1 LHTRRWWCALD
12 AVFPVL
18 AADGVTDVAYRRAR
32 AEQAEA
38 RGGQSEAWVMELSE
52 LVVQA
57 EVRAAELAERLTQ
70 AEERAAHAEVR
81 AAELGEHLA
90 QAEARA
96 AQAETHAA
104 QAEARAAELGGQ
116 VAELGEQVTV
126 LSRLLYGEKSEKA
139 KPRPAPGGGG
149 GEGGEAGQG
158 GGRRRRGQQ
167 PGGKGHGRRDY
178 SRLETREEV
187 HDVPEGERVCPHCG
201 KAFELLGAAEDSE
214 QVDWRVTV
222 TRIIHRRLRYRRRC
236 DCPGARTVTAPV
248 VPKPVPKGRF
258 TAAFLARLLFEKYV
272 LGMPL
277 HRTARALAAEG
288 LEVPD
293 GTLCGALRE
302 VAPLL
307 APLEQ
312 AVAARN
318 AEAAHLHADET
329 GWRVFEQ
336 VPGKDG
342 HRWWLW
348 VFLAPDTAVFA
359 MDPHRSAAVLERH
372 LGIDREEGEGKERA
386 LPEGRHLLLSSDFF
400 TVYQAL
406 GRVDGIDPLWC
417 LAHVRRYFVRAG
429 DAYAQL
435 RPWREVW
442 LRRIGEVYVAHRALA
457 AAAPASPA
465 HTRAREAY
473 HAAWAALDTARR
485 ADAAIF
491 SLHPAA
497 KKVLATLDHEWEGL
511 VRHRDHPDLDLDNNA
526 AERALRTPVVG
537 RKNYYGNHATW
548 SAHLAAR
555 VWTVTAT
562 AERNGREPLAYL
574 TAYLEAC
581 ATAGGKAPE
590 GPALEE
596 FFVWRGDPDGG
607 DAAGHPAGHP
617 GGDPGGGPHT
627 GALP

>member
-1 LHTRRWWCALD
+1 LRTRWWWCALNG
-12 AVFPVL
+12 VLPVL
-18 AADGVTDVAYRRAR
+18 VADGVTDVAYRRAR

-52 LVVQA
+52 LLVQA
-57 EVRAAELAERLTQ
+57 EVRAAELAERLTR

-81 AAELGEHLA
+81 
-90 QAEARA
+90 
-96 AQAETHAA
+96 
-104 QAEARAAELGGQ
+104 

-139 KPRPAPGGGG
+139 KARPAPGGGG
-149 GEGGEAGQG
+149 GEGGAAGQCG
-158 GGRRRRGQQ
+158 GQRRRRGQQ
-167 PGGKGHGRRDY
+167 PGSTGHGRRDY

-214 QVDWRVTV
+214 QVDGRVTI
-222 TRIIHRRLRYRRRC
+222 TRIVHRRLRYRRRC

-248 VPKPVPKGRF
+248 VPKPVPTGRF
-258 TAAFLARLLFEKYV
+258 TAAFLARLMFEKYV

-312 AVAARN
+312 AIAARN

-329 GWRVFEQ
+329 SWRVFEQ
-336 VPGKDG
+336 VPGTDG

-348 VFLAPDTAVFA
+348 LFLAPDTAVFA
-359 MDPHRSAAVLERH
+359 MDPHRSAAVVERH

-417 LAHVRRYFVRAG
+417 RAHVRRYFVRAG

-442 LRRIGEVYVAHRALA
+442 LRRIGEVYVTHRALA
-457 AAAPASPA
+457 AAAPGSPA
-465 HTRAREAY
+465 HTRARDAY
-473 HAAWAALDTARR
+473 HAAWAALDTARHQ
-485 ADAAIF
+485 DAAIF

-537 RKNYYGNHATW
+537 RKNYDGNHATW

-555 VWTVTAT
+555 VWTITAT
-562 AERNGREPLAYL
+562 AERNGREPLAFL

-596 FFVWRGDPDGG
+596 FFAWRGDPDSDSGE
-607 DAAGHPAGHP
+607 ASGHPSGE
-617 GGDPGGGPHT
+617 PHT

>member
-1 LHTRRWWCALD
+1 LRTRWWWCALD
-12 AVFPVL
+12 GVLPVL

-70 AEERAAHAEVR
+70 AE
-81 AAELGEHLA
+81 
-90 QAEARA
+90 
-96 AQAETHAA
+96 
-104 QAEARAAELGGQ
+104 ARAAELGGR

-139 KPRPAPGGGG
+139 KSRPAPGGGG
-149 GEGGEAGQG
+149 GEGGEAGRG
-158 GGRRRRGQQ
+158 GGLRRRRGQQ
-167 PGGKGHGRRDY
+167 PGTKGHGRRDY

-201 KAFELLGAAEDSE
+201 KAFELLGTAEDSE

-222 TRIIHRRLRYRRRC
+222 TRIVHRRLRYRRRC

-258 TAAFLARLLFEKYV
+258 TAAFLARLMFEKYV

-348 VFLAPDTAVFA
+348 VFLAPDTTVFA

-372 LGIDREEGEGKERA
+372 LGIDRKEGEGEA
-386 LPEGRHLLLSSDFF
+386 SLPEGHHLLLSSDFF

-406 GRVDGIDPLWC
+406 GRVGGIDPLWC

-429 DAYAQL
+429 DAHAQL

-442 LRRIGEVYVAHRALA
+442 LRRIGEVYVTHHALA
-457 AAAPASPA
+457 AAAPGGPA
-465 HTRAREAY
+465 HTRAQAAY
-473 HAAWAALDTARR
+473 RAAWAALDTARR
-485 ADAAIF
+485 ADAAIY

-555 VWTVTAT
+555 VWTITAT
-562 AERNGREPLAYL
+562 AERNGREPLAFL

-590 GPALEE
+590 GPTLEE
-596 FFVWRGDPDGG
+596 FSVWRGDPDGG
-607 DAAGHPAGHP
+607 EAAGHPDD
-617 GGDPGGGPHT
+617 DPGGEPHT